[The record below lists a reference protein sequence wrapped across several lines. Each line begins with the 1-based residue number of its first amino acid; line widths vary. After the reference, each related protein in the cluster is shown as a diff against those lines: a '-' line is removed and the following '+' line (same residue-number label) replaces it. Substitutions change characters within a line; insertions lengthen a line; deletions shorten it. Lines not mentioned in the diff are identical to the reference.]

1 MFFCRWFFKDPFYF
15 PPLAKTM
22 VHHQLSSV
30 LEMGWNHQFV
40 RWPFRKT
47 VLGFKGCSYWQLLV
61 ENSCAYAKIKQHI
74 MYQISSFLT
83 YKMWITLKDVEW
95 CWGPLFTRDLI
106 KIGPIGGSRGGWA
119 WKRIASLPRWSIILS
134 PTSNDSPEGFV
145 YPVSKVIFTG
155 SSNTMQDISP
165 SPRHFLS
172 SSCLRVA

>member
-15 PPLAKTM
+15 PPLAETM

-106 KIGPIGGSRGGWA
+106 NHFQASSSAPVGESSIGPIGGSRGGWA
-119 WKRIASLPRWSIILS
+119 WNLNSSILTSLDWSL
-134 PTSNDSPEGFV
+134 
-145 YPVSKVIFTG
+145 
-155 SSNTMQDISP
+155 
-165 SPRHFLS
+165 
-172 SSCLRVA
+172 